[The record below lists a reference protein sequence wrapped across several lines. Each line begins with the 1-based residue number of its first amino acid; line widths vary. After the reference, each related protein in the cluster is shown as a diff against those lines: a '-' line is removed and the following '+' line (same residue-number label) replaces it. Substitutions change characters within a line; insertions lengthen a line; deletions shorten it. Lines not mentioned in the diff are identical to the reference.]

1 MAFTVEV
8 TVKNVVL
15 NMPTFAFIVATRGM
29 LGAGAG
35 LLLADRLGLSRRRR
49 IGATLLAIGVS
60 TTLPAL
66 MALRRGRERSSDA
79 NSALDY
85 DERLIGAARF
95 PRKGDD
101 YLS

>member
-1 MAFTVEV
+1 
-8 TVKNVVL
+8 VKDVL
-15 NMPTFAFIVATRGM
+15 LKMPTLAFIVATRGM

-49 IGATLLAIGVS
+49 IGATLLAIGVGA
-60 TTLPAL
+60 TLPAAI
-66 MALRRGRERSSDA
+66 ALQRGRRRAPVSG
-79 NSALDY
+79 SAIEY
-85 DERLIGAARF
+85 DERLKSASRF